1 MYNQKIFVIFL
12 FITSVGMCTGAFFEV
27 FMEGS
32 GKAQLMDFL
41 SIYITG
47 STASGFLSMFLSS
60 SLSLLKPWLFFLLS
74 PIIPLLAL
82 ACPFLCMIRGVSVG
96 FASTMLIETF
106 GFKGAWYIILSIMPQ
121 NIIQLPVFCL
131 LSALSIS
138 MSVITFKCYTQRH
151 SRKKYKNVLQVNARH
166 YIFVFSVC
174 LLLLLISCLIEVVL
188 KEFLL

>member
-1 MYNQKIFVIFL
+1 
-12 FITSVGMCTGAFFEV
+12 
-27 FMEGS
+27 MEGS
-32 GKAQLMDFL
+32 GKEQLMDFL

-60 SLSLLKPWLFFLLS
+60 LLSLLKTWLFFFLC
-74 PIIPLLAL
+74 PLMPFLAFI
-82 ACPFLCMIRGVSVG
+82 CPFLCMIRGLSVG

-131 LSALSIS
+131 LSTLSIS
-138 MSVITFKCYTQRH
+138 MSLISFKCYTQRH
-151 SRKKYKNVLQVNARH
+151 SHKKYKNALQINARH
-166 YIFVFSVC
+166 YIFVFCLC

-188 KEFLL
+188 KVFLL